1 MRRFFL
7 GVCLL
12 FASLSAVAQPSG
24 ERLAARANVVAYD
37 NENALEKLLYRESPF
52 YLELSGAWKQQRTD
66 SSIIYSRQIDV
77 EKTWKDYLVFLNVRA
92 GRACR
97 VSIDNKVVGFS
108 DDSRHWN
115 EFQLDKFLKYG
126 KLNTLTI
133 ETLKRSQGALLE
145 EDDIALGLNGTPY
158 ILFKSDPGIADMT
171 IVPSFN
177 PMAST
182 GSLTVE
188 VLVNNSSRKGK
199 YYVEVEIWNPKG
211 HILDKMGRWVVFNQK
226 NEEPVELTRSW
237 SAVEPWSA
245 ETPALYTAVV
255 RLRNEKMD
263 LEEVTGARFGFRS
276 VEIKD
281 GLLTVNG
288 KPVTLRG
295 VTYGSERSDASSCD
309 KMQQDIIAMK
319 RHNVNAV
326 RTSKFSPLDPCF
338 YELCDQYGLYVVCDA
353 NLMPASSQRLVVA
366 VDKDFIP
373 LFEQRVENLYG
384 KYKNHTSIIAWSLGN
399 TRDNGV
405 CMASAY
411 RRLKAIDK
419 SRPVIFSGA
428 DLSDATDIVAPR
440 FPSLQNLQQ
449 LLAKSLNRPVV
460 MLEAVPAS
468 SFSYIE
474 QLWDMVASRR
484 SLQGGFAASW
494 NALSPSM
501 RSDLKK
507 LYSPFDVTLAKT
519 TPDEAF
525 FRVFNRNDFSSFAPY
540 VLDYTIYTNLR
551 PDIISGDLPV
561 AIAPGESDEV
571 SLRIPHLALQ
581 PGEEP
586 FIRFNLSQRRTRLQN
601 WQSTSPADLQ
611 LSSIFFPLPHKKS
624 PKTNFI
630 NNGSSLSSLT
640 DENNN
645 LLIANPLFEA
655 SISLDSLL
663 LSLSA
668 PHALLSTLHT
678 LTFANHHEWK
688 PQLMAV
694 THRSSDDRTVCIDA
708 MLSYRAPSGAVMCD
722 VRLSYNIFSTGDI
735 IVDYDIS
742 PTSLVRGSLQPEL
755 LLSDRSGFDSASW
768 FGLDRQ
774 VFFSR
779 LNAGILGTHSQSLA
793 TIPANT
799 QLSSMRWFAAA
810 HEGRGLFVET
820 LDTLFALRI
829 NGNTRFTLLPPSNTF
844 RVHLCPF
851 SSNNPASCYGHSFPS
866 SKSGILQ
873 PPVISASVPRFAAPI
888 SVTLS
893 APASPNPDL
902 ITQIHYTLDGSEP
915 TVNSPLYTA
924 PITLTATTV
933 VRARLFAPGL
943 PPSFTVTRKFNYD
956 HIVATS
962 LSRRPNTPYNAGAD
976 TILFDGIRGSI
987 DDLAH
992 NWLGFS
998 GAPVTI
1004 TVQLS
1009 KPLLVETLRLRY
1021 AHSPATWAFAPR
1033 QLQVSYSS
1041 DGEHFSD
1048 PETVSMPFD
1057 VQSQQHSDAQI
1068 VSLDIPVSTAQTISH
1083 IRIHNVTISSI
1094 PLWHRAKGLKPWLLI
1109 DEIEV
1114 IEK

>member
-295 VTYGSERSDASSCD
+295 VTYGSERSDATSCD

-326 RTSKFSPLDPCF
+326 RTSKSSPLDPCF

-460 MLEAVPAS
+460 MLEAVPSS

-474 QLWDMVASRR
+474 ELWDLVASRR
-484 SLQGGFAASW
+484 SLQGGFAVSW

-611 LSSIFFPLPHKKS
+611 LSSLFFPLPHKKS

-694 THRSSDDRTVCIDA
+694 THRSPDDRTVCIDA
-708 MLSYRAPSGAVMCD
+708 MLSYRAPGGAVMCD
-722 VRLSYNIFSTGDI
+722 VRISYNIFSTGDI

-844 RVHLCPF
+844 RVHLCTF

-873 PPVISASVPRFAAPI
+873 PPVISASAPRFAAPI

-962 LSRRPNTPYNAGAD
+962 FSRRPNTPYSAGAD

-1009 KPLLVETLRLRY
+1009 KPLLVETLRLHY

>member
-1 MRRFFL
+1 MRRFLF

-12 FASLSAVAQPSG
+12 FASLGVVAQPSG
-24 ERLAARANVVAYD
+24 ERIAARANVAAYD
-37 NENALEKLLYRESPF
+37 DENALEKLLYRESPYF
-52 YLELSGAWKQQRTD
+52 LELSGAWKQQRTD
-66 SSIIYSRQIDV
+66 SSVVYIRQLDV

-97 VSIDNKVVGFS
+97 VYIDNKQVGYS

-126 KLNTLTI
+126 KQNTLTI
-133 ETLKRSQGALLE
+133 ETLNRSKGALLE
-145 EDDIALGLNGTPY
+145 DDDIPTGLNGDPF
-158 ILFKSDPGIADMT
+158 ILFKNDPGIADFT
-171 IVPSFN
+171 IVSSFN

-182 GSLTVE
+182 GTLSIE

-245 ETPALYTAVV
+245 ENPSLYTAVV

-276 VEIKD
+276 VEIND

-288 KPVTLRG
+288 KPVTLQG
-295 VTYGSERSDASSCD
+295 VTYGLQHSDASSRA
-309 KMQQDIIAMK
+309 KMEQDIIAMK
-319 RHNVNAV
+319 RHNINAV
-326 RTSKFSPLDPCF
+326 RTSKYSPLDPFF
-338 YELCDQYGLYVVCDA
+338 YELCDKYGLYVVCDA

-366 VDKDFIP
+366 IDKDYIP

-384 KYKNHTSIIAWSLGN
+384 KYKNHTCIISWSLGN
-399 TRDNGV
+399 SRDNGV
-405 CMASAY
+405 CMISAY

-419 SRPVIFSGA
+419 TRPVIFSGA
-428 DLSDATDIVAPR
+428 DLSDATDIIAPR
-440 FPSLQNLQQ
+440 FPSIQNLQQ
-449 LLAKSLNRPVV
+449 LLNKSQQRPIVI
-460 MLEAVPAS
+460 LEAVAS
-468 SFSYIE
+468 TSFADLE
-474 QLWDMVASRR
+474 QLWNLASSRR
-484 SLQGGFAASW
+484 NIQGGFVASW
-494 NALSPSM
+494 SSLSASM
-501 RSDLKK
+501 LSDLKK
-507 LYSPFDVTLAKT
+507 AFSPFDVTLSKT
-519 TPDEAF
+519 TPDDAT
-525 FRVFNRNDFSSFAPY
+525 FRVFNRNTFSNFSSY

-551 PDIISGDLPV
+551 PNIIAGDLPV

-601 WQSTSPADLQ
+601 WQTTAPSDLQ

-624 PKTNFI
+624 SKTKFI
-630 NNGSSLSSLT
+630 NNGNNLSSHN

-645 LLIANPLFEA
+645 LIISNDLFET
-655 SISLDSLL
+655 SVSLDSVL
-663 LSLSA
+663 LSLTTPQS
-668 PHALLSTLHT
+668 LLSTLHT
-678 LTFANHHEWK
+678 LTFTNHHEWK
-688 PQLMAV
+688 PELMAI
-694 THRSSDDRTVCIDA
+694 THRTPDDRTVCIDA
-708 MLSYRAPSGAVMCD
+708 MLSYRAPGGAVMCD
-722 VRLSYNIFSTGDI
+722 VRLTYNIFSTGDI

-755 LLSDRSGFDSASW
+755 LLCDHSGFDTASW

-774 VFFSR
+774 VYFSR
-779 LNAGILGTHSQSLA
+779 LNAGILGTHTQSLA

-799 QLSSMRWFAAA
+799 QLSSMRWFSAA

-820 LDTLFALRI
+820 LDTLFSLRI
-829 NGNTRFTLLPPSNTF
+829 NGNTHFTLLPLSNTF
-844 RVHLCPF
+844 RVHLCTF
-851 SSNNPASCYGHSFPS
+851 SSNNPAACYGQSFPS

-873 PPVISASVPRFAAPI
+873 PPVISASAPRFAAPLN
-888 SVTLS
+888 VTLS
-893 APASPNPDL
+893 APATSNPEL

-915 TVNSPLYTA
+915 TINSPLYTA
-924 PITLTATTV
+924 PITITATTV

-956 HIVATS
+956 YIIATS
-962 LSRRPNTPYNAGAD
+962 FSRRPNTPYNVGAD

-1009 KPLLVETLRLRY
+1009 KPLLVETLRVRY
-1021 AHSPATWAFAPR
+1021 AHSPAPWAFAPR
-1033 QLQVSYSS
+1033 QLQISYSS

-1048 PETVSMPFD
+1048 PETVTMPFD

-1068 VSLDIPVSTAQTISH
+1068 ISLDIPVSTSQTISH
-1083 IRIHNVTISSI
+1083 IRINNVTINSI